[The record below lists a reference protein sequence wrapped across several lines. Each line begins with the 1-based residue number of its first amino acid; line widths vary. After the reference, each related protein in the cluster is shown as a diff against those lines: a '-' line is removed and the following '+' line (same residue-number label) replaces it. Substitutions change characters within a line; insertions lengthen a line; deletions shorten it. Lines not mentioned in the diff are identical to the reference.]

1 MKFNRLVFSHILT
14 AMRTDEIP
22 LAYAPN
28 AHRIPGFGI
37 YNVRLGKISAAAFAF
52 FIRFVSALL
61 AYMDFA
67 SPDEMH
73 FPRHELMT
81 PTAFVHGFTCIISI
95 RLSVCQR
102 R

>member
-14 AMRTDEIP
+14 AMRTDEVP
-22 LAYAPN
+22 RAYAPN
-28 AHRIPGFGI
+28 AHRVPGFGI
-37 YNVRLGKISAAAFAF
+37 YNVLLGKISAAAFAF

-73 FPRHELMT
+73 FPLYDPMT
-81 PTAFVHGFTCIISI
+81 TSAFTHDITTCI
-95 RLSVCQR
+95 
-102 R
+102 